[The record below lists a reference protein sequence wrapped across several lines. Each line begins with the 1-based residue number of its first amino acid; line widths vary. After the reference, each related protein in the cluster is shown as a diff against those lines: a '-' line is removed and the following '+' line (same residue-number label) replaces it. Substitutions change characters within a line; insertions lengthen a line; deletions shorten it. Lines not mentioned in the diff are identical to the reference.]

1 MGLVTSLFS
10 SNEKLFIK
18 ETADSD
24 CVVIFSKTDC
34 GYCKWVKRIFKDL
47 QVPYTSIELN
57 KLQNG
62 DQVMKVLGKMTGE
75 YTVCLA
81 TACAC

>member
-10 SNEKLFIK
+10 SQEKRFIT

-34 GYCKWVKRIFKDL
+34 GYCKWVKRIFKEL
-47 QVPYTSIELN
+47 EVPYTAIELN
-57 KLQNG
+57 KLSNG
-62 DQVMKVLGKMTGE
+62 SELMKVLAKMTGE
-75 YTVCLA
+75 NTVRQVFMQV
-81 TACAC
+81 